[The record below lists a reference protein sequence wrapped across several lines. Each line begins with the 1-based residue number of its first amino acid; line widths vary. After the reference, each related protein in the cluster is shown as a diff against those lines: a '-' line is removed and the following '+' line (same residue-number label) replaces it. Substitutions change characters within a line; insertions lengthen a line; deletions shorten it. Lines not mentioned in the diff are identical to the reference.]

1 MERTWIILYLALA
14 LMVIVQAALMALQT
28 WENRRFARN
37 RLRELDRYHPQG
49 HATVFAPCKGL
60 DLGLENNLRALLDQD
75 YRDLDVIFV
84 VESAEDSACPVIRRV
99 MRDYS
104 GVRTRLIVAG
114 RSSGSGQKVH
124 NLRVATKDLPP
135 GTDYLVFVDSDAR
148 PRREWL
154 RLLLSDLD
162 SPRVGATTGYRWFLP
177 LRPSLANHLV
187 YSINCGIALLMGR
200 GGRHLVWGGSWA
212 IRRACFD
219 ALGVRDAWE
228 GTLSDDL
235 VVSRLL
241 ERERLE
247 VRFHPPCTVLSPI
260 EQGLG
265 EMFRFLRRQYLVG
278 RFYAPGY
285 WRLAVVAAAL
295 TNLFWLSSLALIA
308 GGLWRGTAG
317 VLIPAAA
324 SAACYG
330 LGVLR
335 HAFRQDLGRSHFPD
349 HERALR
355 RARRFDLWAGPLVA
369 LVNGAALAASMAGN
383 RITWRGNSYRL
394 TRGGRIAPPGVRR
407 GVPGQSAPRRAAA

>member
-1 MERTWIILYLALA
+1 MERIWIILYLALA
-14 LMVIVQAALMALQT
+14 LLVIVQAALMALQT

-37 RLRELDRYHPQG
+37 RLRELDRCGPVG

-75 YRDLDVIFV
+75 YRDLEVVFV
-84 VESAEDSACPVIRRV
+84 VESPEDSACPVIRRV

-135 GTDYLVFVDSDAR
+135 GTDYLVFMDSDAR

-212 IRRACFD
+212 PGRVRSATTWSCRGSSSASGWRFGSIPPARSCRRSS
-219 ALGVRDAWE
+219 RAWARC
-228 GTLSDDL
+228 S
-235 VVSRLL
+235 VSCGGSTWWAA
-241 ERERLE
+241 
-247 VRFHPPCTVLSPI
+247 FMPPLT
-260 EQGLG
+260 GG
-265 EMFRFLRRQYLVG
+265 
-278 RFYAPGY
+278 
-285 WRLAVVAAAL
+285 WR
-295 TNLFWLSSLALIA
+295 WLPPPSQTSS
-308 GGLWRGTAG
+308 
-317 VLIPAAA
+317 
-324 SAACYG
+324 S
-330 LGVLR
+330 
-335 HAFRQDLGRSHFPD
+335 
-349 HERALR
+349 
-355 RARRFDLWAGPLVA
+355 
-369 LVNGAALAASMAGN
+369 
-383 RITWRGNSYRL
+383 
-394 TRGGRIAPPGVRR
+394 
-407 GVPGQSAPRRAAA
+407 